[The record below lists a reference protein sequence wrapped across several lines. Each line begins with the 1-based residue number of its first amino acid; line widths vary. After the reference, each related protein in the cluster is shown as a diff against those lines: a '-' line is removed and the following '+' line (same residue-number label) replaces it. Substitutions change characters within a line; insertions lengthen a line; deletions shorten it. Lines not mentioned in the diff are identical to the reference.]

1 MKKVKQLLF
10 AITIS
15 VFAIT
20 NTSCSKEEGCTD
32 NTATNYDTDAEED
45 DGSCT
50 FNGNVSF
57 WQYSGDGLS
66 STSVTLNGETK
77 NITLDMPTISGPS
90 SCTSSSGNA
99 NFTLPSGTHSY
110 TASES
115 GGANTTWSGSITINP
130 NGCTKWR
137 LKN

>member
-1 MKKVKQLLF
+1 MKKVNQLLF

-20 NTSCSKEEGCTD
+20 TTSCSKEEGCTD
-32 NTATNYDTDAEED
+32 STALNYQSDADED
-45 DGSCT
+45 DGSCNY
-50 FNGNVSF
+50 NGDVSF
-57 WQYSGDGLS
+57 WQYNGDGLA
-66 STSVTLNGETK
+66 STSVTIAGETK
-77 NITLDMPTISGPS
+77 SITVDMTSTSGPS